1 MKYTATGKVAATVA
15 AIKAEEMATK
25 KKSSSK
31 MQIDENLRRAYQDVL
46 DDEIPERFRDLLAQ
60 LRAQDHNR
68 EAERDRNG
76 DRK

>member
-1 MKYTATGKVAATVA
+1 VAATVA
-15 AIKAEEMATK
+15 AIKAEEMATR

-46 DDEIPERFRDLLAQ
+46 DDEIPERFRELLAQ

-68 EAERDRNG
+68 RAERDGDG